1 MALPRSMYN
10 PKHFFNL
17 CQSFWCKQMGSCNC
31 LSGPGCSTLV
41 SLLVPDGL
49 SFNATLIINS
59 GVRRPLCLHEL
70 CCSHCSDIF
79 LLAQLLL
86 KNNCEIFCLV
96 FSQFHSTM
104 FVHNDYISLFHHIC
118 FSIVLV
124 ELRMSEDK
132 KVQNLTDRVKKK
144 ALLSPMPAPYY
155 YEKTLVILASPLILN
170 SSFSPLALFISV
182 LGFCF
187 ALLL

>member
-1 MALPRSMYN
+1 MYN
-10 PKHFFNL
+10 PKHFLNL
-17 CQSFWCKQMGSCNC
+17 CQSFWCKQVGSRNC
-31 LSGPGCSTLV
+31 LSGPGHSALV

-59 GVRRPLCLHEL
+59 GIRTSLCLHEL

-144 ALLSPMPAPYY
+144 KPFCPPCLPHIIMKKLWLFLPAL
-155 YEKTLVILASPLILN
+155 
-170 SSFSPLALFISV
+170 
-182 LGFCF
+182 
-187 ALLL
+187 